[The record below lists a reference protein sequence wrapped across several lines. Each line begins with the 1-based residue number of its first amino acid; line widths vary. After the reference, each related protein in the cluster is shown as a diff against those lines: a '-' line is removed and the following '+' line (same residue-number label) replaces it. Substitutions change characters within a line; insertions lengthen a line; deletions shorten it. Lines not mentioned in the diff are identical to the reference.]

1 MIGFEAA
8 AFINPDLDKVQNTF
22 SEVSHS
28 VERPL
33 DDFDR
38 SHSKSISKKQVLLA
52 VKKTDAIIDEVHAR
66 VADGIEMAKALR
78 YGNEED
84 LQRMELREDSE
95 AMMSSLV
102 SQLTIGNNRL
112 AYTFFKA
119 ESNPA
124 WLPHIRHLRY
134 MKTRAMKA
142 FGEYKKISEE
152 LHALVAL
159 HLTPPDEA
167 FNLDMVELKKSIN
180 SETIEH
186 PDWVKNGDDFVDW
199 IQSLKRDA

>member
-8 AFINPDLDKVQNTF
+8 AFTNPDLDKVQGIF
-22 SEVSHS
+22 SEVSHT

-38 SHSKSISKKQVLLA
+38 SHSKSISKKQVQLA
-52 VKKTDAIIDEVHAR
+52 VRKTDSIIDEVHAQ
-66 VADGIEMAKALR
+66 VADGVEMAKALR
-78 YGNEED
+78 YGSEAD

-95 AMMSSLV
+95 MMMSSLV

-119 ESNPA
+119 ESDPA
-124 WLPHIRHLRY
+124 WFPHMRHLRY
-134 MKTRAMKA
+134 MKMRAMKA

-167 FNLDMVELKKSIN
+167 FNLDVTMLNKSIN

-186 PDWVKNGDDFVDW
+186 PEWVKNGDDFVDW